1 MVQAHHATVDA
12 PVVERGTA
20 THAIAPGDV
29 SGAFFFGIHPH
40 SAQTNSTLSEIESPL
55 CQDVFR
61 SGQCQADSPTVRN
74 FSQ

>member
-12 PVVERGTA
+12 PGVQRGTA

-29 SGAFFFGIHPH
+29 SGALFFWDPSSFGP
-40 SAQTNSTLSEIESPL
+40 TLSEIESPL

-61 SGQCQADSPTVRN
+61 SGQCQADSPTARN

>member
-12 PVVERGTA
+12 PGVQRGTA

-40 SAQTNSTLSEIESPL
+40 SAQTNSTLSEIESPMTGL
-55 CQDVFR
+55 
-61 SGQCQADSPTVRN
+61 
-74 FSQ
+74 FSQRLCRATQDSESLKT